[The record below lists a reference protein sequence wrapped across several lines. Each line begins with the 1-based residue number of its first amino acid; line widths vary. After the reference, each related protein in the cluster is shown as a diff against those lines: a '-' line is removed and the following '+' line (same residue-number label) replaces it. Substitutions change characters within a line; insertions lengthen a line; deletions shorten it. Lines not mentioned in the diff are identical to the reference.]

1 MPMPPYP
8 IYCYTQGCKNLA
20 SYKIAGRWSDGVQS
34 ELKTYSLCCADCL
47 PACFKISLEKQKR
60 CRLAPGES
68 LEPPGIYQLERGQRD
83 QQLKRLVDLES
94 GIRSQESAQQIDT

>member
-47 PACFKISLEKQKR
+47 PACFRSAWKSKSVAGSPQGNRWIHRDLPVAARDKEIS
-60 CRLAPGES
+60 S
-68 LEPPGIYQLERGQRD
+68 
-83 QQLKRLVDLES
+83 
-94 GIRSQESAQQIDT
+94 

>member
-1 MPMPPYP
+1 M
-8 IYCYTQGCKNLA
+8 
-20 SYKIAGRWSDGVQS
+20 QS

-68 LEPPGIYQLERGQRD
+68 LEPPGIYQLERRD
-83 QQLKRLVDLES
+83 KEIS
-94 GIRSQESAQQIDT
+94 S